1 MTEQH
6 DRTCNMTE
14 CNMTELEDLSSS
26 FNLWHMTFVGS
37 WHMTFIGSWYM
48 TFVRQTTHT
57 FNLNRVIR
65 SCSWSGWSSAL
76 LIFRTAATHTATLC
90 NPLQQC
96 ALPFFI
102 SLKKI
107 WMQICTFECRFVHL
121 NADFVHL
128 NADCVHLNADLYI
141 WKQILYIWMQVFTFE
156 CRFCTFECRF
166 FTKSAFQCKNLQ
178 IYLHSSVH

>member
-90 NPLQQC
+90 NTLQPAPTMC
-96 ALPFFI
+96 P
-102 SLKKI
+102 SLLHQPQKNLNADLYI
-107 WMQICTFECRFVHL
+107 WMQICTFECRFCTFECRLCTFECRFVHL
-121 NADFVHL
+121 KANFVHL
-128 NADCVHLNADLYI
+128 NAGFYI
-141 WKQILYIWMQVFTFE
+141 WMQILYIWMQIFYKI
-156 CRFCTFECRF
+156 C
-166 FTKSAFQCKNLQ
+166 
-178 IYLHSSVH
+178 IPM